1 MYTFQND
8 YSEGCHPAVLEAL
21 VRNNLE
27 HTSGY
32 GVDPYCEEARGMIK
46 EAFGCPEADVHFLVG
61 GTQTNQTAIAAF
73 LRPWEAA
80 VCTSL
85 GHIAVHETGAV
96 EATGHKVI
104 TCPSEGG
111 ILTPEMVRAAVAAH
125 PDEHMV

>member
-21 VRNNLE
+21 VRTNLE

-32 GVDPYCEEARGMIK
+32 GVDPYCEEARGLIK

-73 LRPWEAA
+73 LRPWRRRSAPA
-80 VCTSL
+80 SGTSL
-85 GHIAVHETGAV
+85 SMRPGRLRRPGT
-96 EATGHKVI
+96 
-104 TCPSEGG
+104 
-111 ILTPEMVRAAVAAH
+111 R
-125 PDEHMV
+125 